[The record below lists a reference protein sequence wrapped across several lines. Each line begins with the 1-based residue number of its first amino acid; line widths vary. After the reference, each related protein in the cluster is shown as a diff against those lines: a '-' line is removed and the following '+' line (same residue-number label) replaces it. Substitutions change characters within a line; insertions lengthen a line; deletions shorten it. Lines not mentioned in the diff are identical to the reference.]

1 MQDVEAVHAVPPA
14 LQVSGTAPLQRF
26 SPAVQ
31 PPEHTPEVQ
40 ALGQVWL

>member
-1 MQDVEAVHAVPPA
+1 MHEVAAVNAVPPA
-14 LQVSGTAPLQRF
+14 LHVSGTLPLQRF

-31 PPEHTPEVQ
+31 PPLQTPAVQ